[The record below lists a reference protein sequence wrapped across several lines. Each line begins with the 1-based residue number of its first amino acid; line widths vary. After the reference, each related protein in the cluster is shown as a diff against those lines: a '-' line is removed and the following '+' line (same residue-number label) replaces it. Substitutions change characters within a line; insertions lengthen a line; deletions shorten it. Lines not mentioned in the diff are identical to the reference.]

1 MSHAVVEEKQ
11 ELAGPQR
18 TFWEDDLELGMED
31 ALALAQT
38 PGFMKDWITRRT
50 GQQLSVLFDCLGME
64 TNQSARRKKQVLR
77 PDNPGLQPFVLVEQF
92 AKFKSKA
99 AVTELAQGRLPQVVF
114 DACRIGAEEF
124 DKVALLSAMYHRNWQ
139 DLRLVFHLDKIDK
152 TGFARMALK
161 QKVRQ
166 PKTSFEDFLQPEK
179 ATEVIKAVD
188 QSKRDHRPSQL
199 KNIVRH
205 SHHHLAFIRRPE
217 RPQHIIRDGNI
228 QHGYRAEWIILDFA
242 DNARRVNISSDSV
255 EVPLEIANALAS
267 AYFGR
272 EVEYDNECQITY
284 TKQIERLLEQLKA
297 GTCEGLSL
305 VDLEVRNS
313 PLHGVDL
320 RLCHDD
326 QAVLCRAIAAIER
339 DYGSL
344 SAEVERIE
352 KVKVV
357 YSDKRVDIRFEK
369 QETGRDEF
377 IVRYFDHRLNASTR
391 KRFEDFMRDTHGIP
405 ILSTEKRFKHRD

>member
-1 MSHAVVEEKQ
+1 VVEKKQ
-11 ELAGPQR
+11 ELAGPPR
-18 TFWEDDLELGMED
+18 TFWEDDLELGMENILT
-31 ALALAQT
+31 LAHAA
-38 PGFMKDWITRRT
+38 GFMEDWIAHRT
-50 GQQLSVLFDCLGME
+50 GRQLNVLFDCLGLVA
-64 TNQSARRKKQVLR
+64 NQSARRKKQVLR
-77 PDNPGLQPFVLVEQF
+77 PDDAGLQPFVLVEQF
-92 AKFKSKA
+92 AKFKSKV
-99 AVTELAQGRLPQVVF
+99 AVADLAQERLPQGVLDV
-114 DACRIGAEEF
+114 CRIGAEDF
-124 DKVALLSAMYHRNWQ
+124 DKVALLFAMYHRRWQ
-139 DLRLVFHLDKIDK
+139 DLRLVFHLDKVDK

-166 PKTSFEDFLQPEK
+166 PTTSFEDFLQPEK
-179 ATEVIKAVD
+179 ASEVIEAFD
-188 QSKRDHRPSQL
+188 QTKRDHRPSQL

-228 QHGYRAEWIILDFA
+228 QHGHRAEWIILDFA

-297 GTCEGLSL
+297 GTCEGLGL

-326 QAVLCRAIAAIER
+326 EAVMRRAIAAIER
-339 DYGSL
+339 DHGSL

-357 YSDKRVDIRFEK
+357 YSGKRIDIRFEK

-377 IVRYFDHRLNASTR
+377 IVRYFDHRLNASAR